1 MTVLLDTSVWIQ
13 HFRESSDEV
22 VRLLNDELVVSHEYV
37 VAELA
42 CGSLKSREDTI
53 GYLNALATLPSV
65 SISEAMILIETQ
77 ALFSRGI
84 GLVDVQLLASTLI
97 SPDTKLWTWDNR
109 LHDIAAEL
117 GIAYAQPKG

>member
-1 MTVLLDTSVWIQ
+1 VNVLLDTSVWIR
-13 HFRESSDEV
+13 HFRDSNDEV

-53 GYLNALATLPSV
+53 GYLKALVTLPTV
-65 SISEAMILIETQ
+65 SITEAMILIESR

-97 SPDTKLWTWDNR
+97 SPDTQLWTWDNS

-117 GIAYAQPKG
+117 GIAYASD

>member
-1 MTVLLDTSVWIQ
+1 MDVLLDTSVWIR

-37 VAELA
+37 IAKLA

-53 GYLNALATLPSV
+53 GYLNALVTLPTV
-65 SISEAMILIETQ
+65 SINELMILIESR

-109 LHDIAAEL
+109 LHDVAAEL
-117 GIAYAQPKG
+117 GIAYTIV

>member
-1 MTVLLDTSVWIQ
+1 VTVLLDISVWIR

-22 VRLLNDELVVSHEYV
+22 VRLLNDELVVTHEYV

-53 GYLNALATLPSV
+53 DYLSALVTLPTV
-65 SISEAMILIETQ
+65 SITETMTLIETR

-109 LHDIAAEL
+109 LHDVAAEL
-117 GIAYAQPKG
+117 GIAYTIV

>member
-1 MTVLLDTSVWIQ
+1 VNVLLDTSVWIQ

-53 GYLNALATLPSV
+53 DYLNALVTLPTV
-65 SISEAMILIETQ
+65 SITEAMILIETR

-97 SPDTKLWTWDNR
+97 SPDTHLWTWDNR

-117 GIAYAQPKG
+117 GIAYSRT

>member
-1 MTVLLDTSVWIQ
+1 LNVLLDTSVWIQ

-22 VRLLNDELVVSHEYV
+22 VRLLSDELVVSHEYV

-42 CGSLKSREDTI
+42 CGSLKSRKDTI
-53 GYLNALATLPSV
+53 GYLNALVTLPTV
-65 SISEAMILIETQ
+65 SISEAMILIETH

-84 GLVDVQLLASTLI
+84 GIVDVQLLASTLI

-109 LHDIAAEL
+109 LQDVAAEL
-117 GIAYAQPKG
+117 GIAYTSD

>member
-1 MTVLLDTSVWIQ
+1 MNVLLDTSVWIQ

-53 GYLNALATLPSV
+53 SYLKALVTLPTV
-65 SISEAMILIETQ
+65 SITEAMILIETR

-97 SPDTKLWTWDNR
+97 SPDTQLWTRDNR
-109 LHDIAAEL
+109 LHDVAAEL
-117 GIAYAQPKG
+117 GIAYTIA

>member
-1 MTVLLDTSVWIQ
+1 VNVLLDTSVWIR

-37 VAELA
+37 VTELA

-53 GYLNALATLPSV
+53 GYLSALVTLPTV
-65 SISEAMILIETQ
+65 SITEAMILIETR

-97 SPDTKLWTWDNR
+97 SPDTKLWTRDNR
-109 LHDIAAEL
+109 LHDVAAEL
-117 GIAYAQPKG
+117 GIAYTSD

>member
-1 MTVLLDTSVWIQ
+1 VNVLLDTSVWIQ
-13 HFRESSDEV
+13 HFRESSDTV

-42 CGSLKSREDTI
+42 CGSLKSREETI
-53 GYLNALATLPSV
+53 GYLSALVTLPTV
-65 SISEAMILIETQ
+65 SITEAMTLIETR

-97 SPDTKLWTWDNR
+97 SPDTRLWTRDNR
-109 LHDIAAEL
+109 LRDVATEL
-117 GIAYAQPKG
+117 CIAYTSVV

>member
-1 MTVLLDTSVWIQ
+1 VNVLLDTSIWIR
-13 HFRESSDEV
+13 HFKESSDEV

-53 GYLNALATLPSV
+53 GYLKALVTLPTV
-65 SISEAMILIETQ
+65 SINEAMILIETR

-97 SPDTKLWTWDNR
+97 SPDTQLWTRDNR
-109 LHDIAAEL
+109 LHDVAAEL
-117 GIAYAQPKG
+117 GIAYTRA

>member
-1 MTVLLDTSVWIQ
+1 VNVLLDTPAWIR

-42 CGSLKSREDTI
+42 CGSLKSRQETI
-53 GYLNALATLPSV
+53 SYLKALVTLPTVSV
-65 SISEAMILIETQ
+65 TDAMILIETRT
-77 ALFSRGI
+77 LFSRGV

-97 SPDTKLWTWDNR
+97 TPDTQLWTLDNR
-109 LHDIAAEL
+109 LHDVAVEL
-117 GIAYAQPKG
+117 GIAYTTT

>member
-1 MTVLLDTSVWIQ
+1 MNVLLDTSIWIR
-13 HFRESSDEV
+13 HFKESNDEV
-22 VRLLNDELVVSHEYV
+22 VRLLNDELIVSHEYV

-53 GYLNALATLPSV
+53 GYLKALVTLPTV
-65 SISEAMILIETQ
+65 SINEAMILIETR

-97 SPDTKLWTWDNR
+97 SPDTQLWTRDKR
-109 LHDIAAEL
+109 LHDVAAEL
-117 GIAYAQPKG
+117 GIAYTLA

>member
-1 MTVLLDTSVWIQ
+1 MNVLLDTSVWIR
-13 HFRESSDEV
+13 HFRQSSDEV

-42 CGSLKSREDTI
+42 CGSLKSREDAI
-53 GYLNALATLPSV
+53 GYLNALVTLPTV
-65 SISEAMILIETQ
+65 SITEAMILIETR

-97 SPDTKLWTWDNR
+97 SPDTQLWTRDNR
-109 LHDIAAEL
+109 LHDVAVEL
-117 GIAYAQPKG
+117 GIAYTRV

>member
-1 MTVLLDTSVWIQ
+1 MNVLLDTSIWIR
-13 HFRESSDEV
+13 HFKESSDEV
-22 VRLLNDELVVSHEYV
+22 VRLLNNELVVSHEYV

-53 GYLNALATLPSV
+53 GYLKALVTLPTV
-65 SISEAMILIETQ
+65 SINEAMILIETR

-97 SPDTKLWTWDNR
+97 SPDTQLWTRDNR
-109 LHDIAAEL
+109 LHDVAAEL
-117 GIAYAQPKG
+117 GIAYTRA

>member
-1 MTVLLDTSVWIQ
+1 MNVLFDTSVWIQ
-13 HFRESSDEV
+13 HFRESNNEV

-42 CGSLKSREDTI
+42 CGSPKSREDTI
-53 GYLNALATLPSV
+53 GYLKALVTLPTV
-65 SISEAMILIETQ
+65 PITEAMILIESR

-97 SPDTKLWTWDNR
+97 TPDTQLWTRDNR
-109 LHDIAAEL
+109 LHDVAAEL
-117 GIAYAQPKG
+117 GIAYTIA

>member
-1 MTVLLDTSVWIQ
+1 MNVLLDTSVWIR
-13 HFRESSDEV
+13 HFKESSDEV

-53 GYLNALATLPSV
+53 GYLNALVTLPAV
-65 SISEAMILIETQ
+65 SINEAMILIETR

-97 SPDTKLWTWDNR
+97 SPDTQLWTRDNR
-109 LHDIAAEL
+109 LHDIATEL
-117 GIAYAQPKG
+117 GIAYHVSE

>member
-13 HFRESSDEV
+13 HLRESSDEV
-22 VRLLNDELVVSHEYV
+22 VRLLNDELVVTHDYV
-37 VAELA
+37 VAYLA

-53 GYLNALATLPSV
+53 DYLSALVTLPTV
-65 SISEAMILIETQ
+65 SITETMTLIETR

-109 LHDIAAEL
+109 LHDVAAEL
-117 GIAYAQPKG
+117 GIAYTIV

>member
-1 MTVLLDTSVWIQ
+1 MNVLLDTSVWIR

-42 CGSLKSREDTI
+42 CGSLKSREETI
-53 GYLNALATLPSV
+53 SYLNALVTLPTV
-65 SISEAMILIETQ
+65 SITEAMILIETR
-77 ALFSRGI
+77 ALSSRGI

-97 SPDTKLWTWDNR
+97 SPDTQLWTRDNR
-109 LHDIAAEL
+109 LHDVATEL
-117 GIAYAQPKG
+117 GIAYTIA

>member
-1 MTVLLDTSVWIQ
+1 VNVLLDTSVWIQ

-22 VRLLNDELVVSHEYV
+22 GRLLNDELVVSHEYV

-53 GYLNALATLPSV
+53 GYMNALVTLPTV
-65 SISEAMILIETQ
+65 SITEAMTLIETR

-97 SPDTKLWTWDNR
+97 SPDTRLWTWDNR
-109 LHDIAAEL
+109 LHDVATEL
-117 GIAYAQPKG
+117 GIAYNRVV

>member
-1 MTVLLDTSVWIQ
+1 MNVLLDTSIWIR
-13 HFRESSDEV
+13 HFKESSDEV

-53 GYLNALATLPSV
+53 GYLKALVTLPTV
-65 SISEAMILIETQ
+65 SINEAMILIETR

-97 SPDTKLWTWDNR
+97 SPDTQLWTRDNR
-109 LHDIAAEL
+109 LHDVAAEL
-117 GIAYAQPKG
+117 GIAYTRA

>member
-1 MTVLLDTSVWIQ
+1 MNVLLDTSVWIR

-42 CGSLKSREDTI
+42 CGSLKSREETI
-53 GYLNALATLPSV
+53 SYLNALVTLPTV
-65 SISEAMILIETQ
+65 SITEAMILIETR
-77 ALFSRGI
+77 ALSSRGI

-97 SPDTKLWTWDNR
+97 SPDTQLWTRDNH
-109 LHDIAAEL
+109 LHDVATEL
-117 GIAYAQPKG
+117 GIAYTIA

>member
-1 MTVLLDTSVWIQ
+1 M
-13 HFRESSDEV
+13 
-22 VRLLNDELVVSHEYV
+22 LNDELVVSHEYV

-53 GYLNALATLPSV
+53 GYLNALVTLPTV
-65 SISEAMILIETQ
+65 SINEAMILIETR

-97 SPDTKLWTWDNR
+97 SPDTQLWTRDNR
-109 LHDIAAEL
+109 LHDVATEL
-117 GIAYAQPKG
+117 GIAYARV

>member
-1 MTVLLDTSVWIQ
+1 MNVLLDTSVWIR
-13 HFRESSDEV
+13 HFKEASDEV

-53 GYLNALATLPSV
+53 GYLSALVTLPTV
-65 SISEAMILIETQ
+65 SITEAMILIETR

-109 LHDIAAEL
+109 LQDIAAEL
-117 GIAYAQPKG
+117 GIAYTSD

>member
-1 MTVLLDTSVWIQ
+1 MTVLLDTSVWIR
-13 HFRESSDEV
+13 HFKESSDEV

-53 GYLNALATLPSV
+53 GYLSALVTLPTV
-65 SISEAMILIETQ
+65 SITETMTLIETR

-97 SPDTKLWTWDNR
+97 SPDTKLWTRDNR
-109 LHDIAAEL
+109 LHDVAAEL
-117 GIAYAQPKG
+117 GIAYTNV

>member
-1 MTVLLDTSVWIQ
+1 MNVLLDTSVWIR

-22 VRLLNDELVVSHEYV
+22 VRMLNDELVVSHEYV

-53 GYLNALATLPSV
+53 GYLNALVTLPTV
-65 SISEAMILIETQ
+65 SITEAMILIETR

-97 SPDTKLWTWDNR
+97 SPDTQLWTRDNR
-109 LHDIAAEL
+109 LHDVAAEL
-117 GIAYAQPKG
+117 GIAYTRV

>member
-1 MTVLLDTSVWIQ
+1 MNVLLDTSVWIR

-53 GYLNALATLPSV
+53 GYLNALVTLPTV
-65 SISEAMILIETQ
+65 SINEAMIFIETR
-77 ALFSRGI
+77 ALYSRGI
-84 GLVDVQLLASTLI
+84 GLIDVQLLASTLI
-97 SPDTKLWTWDNR
+97 SPDTQLWTWDNH
-109 LHDIAAEL
+109 LHDVAAEL
-117 GIAYAQPKG
+117 GIAYTSG